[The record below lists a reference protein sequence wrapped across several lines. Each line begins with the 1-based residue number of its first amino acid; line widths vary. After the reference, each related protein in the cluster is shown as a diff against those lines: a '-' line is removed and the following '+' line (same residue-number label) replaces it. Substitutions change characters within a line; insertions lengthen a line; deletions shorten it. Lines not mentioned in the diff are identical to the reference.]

1 MSIDPEVIRAE
12 PYTEVGEVIQRHVG
26 PIIER
31 WSRRAVQEQPNA
43 QRVHHAVLVDHLHDF
58 LWTLG
63 HSLMESEA
71 SRNGQHCLP
80 ATEHGEQRWETG
92 WSLAEVVRDY
102 QILRLAILDFL
113 EENLSRPLGY
123 REVLAIGLALDEA
136 IAASVVMYVKGREQF
151 NREVEDRRADEDRRI
166 QERLQEQAKAL
177 QEADRRKNEFLA
189 MLAHELR
196 NPLAPIRNA
205 VEILR
210 VQAATEAQ
218 VQWARGVIE
227 RQAQQ
232 LTHIVDDLLDISR
245 IARGK
250 IHLQKELVD
259 LVAVMDRAVETARPF
274 IDGRMHK
281 LTITLPDKPLWL
293 DVDPAR
299 MTQVGV
305 NLLINAAK
313 FTDEGGQIWLI
324 VEQEQSEAVIKVRD
338 TGLGISAELLPL
350 IFEPFIQGDSSND
363 GKAGGLGIGLS
374 LVRSLVEL
382 HGGNVQAFS
391 DGPRRGSEFVV
402 RLPSP
407 RAAPATGLPLTKQ
420 AKAGGHKSSRRILVV
435 DDNKDSAESLAV
447 LLKNS
452 GHEVHTAH
460 DGPTA
465 LEAARGNPPDVV
477 LLDIGLPGQNGLET
491 ARRMRLELGLDK
503 ALLVAV
509 TGYGQEDDVRRSLE
523 AGFNAHL
530 VKPLDLNALDALI
543 IDQGRSS

>member
-1 MSIDPEVIRAE
+1 
-12 PYTEVGEVIQRHVG
+12 
-26 PIIER
+26 
-31 WSRRAVQEQPNA
+31 
-43 QRVHHAVLVDHLHDF
+43 
-58 LWTLG
+58 
-63 HSLMESEA
+63 
-71 SRNGQHCLP
+71 LP
-80 ATEHGEQRWETG
+80 ATVHGEQRWQTG

-102 QILRLAILDFL
+102 QILRLVILDFL

-136 IAASVVMYVKGREQF
+136 IAASVVMYVKGSEQY
-151 NREVEDRRADEDRRI
+151 NREVEDKRAEEDRRI
-166 QERLQEQAKAL
+166 QERLQEHAKAL

-210 VQAATEAQ
+210 VQAAADAQ
-218 VQWARGVIE
+218 VQWARGVID

-232 LTHIVDDLLDISR
+232 LTRIVDDLLDISR
-245 IARGK
+245 VARGK
-250 IHLQKELVD
+250 IDLQKETVNLV
-259 LVAVMDRAVETARPF
+259 VVMERAVETVRPL
-274 IDGRMHK
+274 IDGRMHE
-281 LTITLPDKPLWL
+281 LTVALPDNPLWL

-305 NLLINAAK
+305 NLLVNAAK
-313 FTDEGGQIWLI
+313 FTEEGGQIL
-324 VEQEQSEAVIKVRD
+324 VSVAEEKSEAVIKVRD
-338 TGLGISAELLPL
+338 TGLGISPELLPL
-350 IFEPFIQGDSSND
+350 IFEPFIQGENSTENA
-363 GKAGGLGIGLS
+363 AGGLGIGLS

-382 HGGNVQAFS
+382 HGGSVQAFS
-391 DGPRRGSEFVV
+391 EGPRRGSEFVV

-407 RAAPATGLPLTKQ
+407 KAAPATGLPLTKQ

-465 LEAARGNPPDVV
+465 LEAARSNPPDVV
-477 LLDIGLPGQNGLET
+477 LLDIGLPGQSGLET
-491 ARRMRLELGLDK
+491 ARRMRQELGLDK